1 MTGSRSRVH
10 RGYKTERN
18 VAEYLQVNGWPFAL
32 TQGGKA
38 GTDITGT
45 PGLSIEVKA
54 RSGFEPLAWVKQ
66 AEKRDGLPFAVMR
79 CNGQGDDAANYISLI
94 RFEVLVELLKKA
106 GYTTEKGETA

>member
-18 VAEYLQVNGWPFAL
+18 VADYLVAHGWPFAL

-54 RSGFEPLAWVKQ
+54 RSGFEPLAWVRQ
-66 AEKRDGLPFAVMR
+66 AQKREGLPFAVMR
-79 CNGQGDDAANYISLI
+79 CNGQGDDAANYIALI
-94 RFEVLVELLKKA
+94 TFADLVDLLVKA
-106 GYTTEKGETA
+106 GYNAP